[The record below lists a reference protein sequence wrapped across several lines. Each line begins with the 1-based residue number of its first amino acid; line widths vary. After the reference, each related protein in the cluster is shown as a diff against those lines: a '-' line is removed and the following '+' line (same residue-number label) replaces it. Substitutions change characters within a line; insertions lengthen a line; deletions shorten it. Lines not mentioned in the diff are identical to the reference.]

1 VYSNAVDPGWV
12 RTRLGGPYAIDDLPI
27 GADTQVWL
35 ATGAGEALV
44 TGRYFK
50 RRRVQRPNSAAG
62 DVRYQDGL
70 LRACADLSGVELPV

>member
-1 VYSNAVDPGWV
+1 
-12 RTRLGGPYAIDDLPI
+12 
-27 GADTQVWL
+27 VWL
-35 ATGAGEALV
+35 ATGTGGALV

-50 RRRVQRPNSAAG
+50 QRRVQRPNPAAG